1 MTQEQGDDDKEKD
14 ACNDTL
20 QALWSEGGREGGR
33 EMGEGAQVMGEVY
46 VNNNKINR
54 QPQQQQTDY
63 NDKKQQTAHKQ
74 QQQQQTDHK
83 QQQQQQTDHKQ
94 QQQTKTSIAAVCSPV
109 WSRCGSGL

>member
-20 QALWSEGGREGGR
+20 QALWSEGRREGGR

-63 NDKKQQTAHKQ
+63 NDKNNKQLTNNNNNNKQ
-74 QQQQQTDHK
+74 ITNNNNNNK
-83 QQQQQQTDHKQ
+83 RITNNNNKL
-94 QQQTKTSIAAVCSPV
+94 KPV
-109 WSRCGSGL
+109 